1 MKIFGHPVHPMLV
14 VLPLG
19 LFIGAIVID
28 TLYLLTGNNNLPTI
42 SYYDISLGILGGL
55 LAAVF
60 GFIDWLGVESNTRA
74 KQIGGWHGVGNV
86 VVVTMFALSWW
97 TRRADVDYV
106 PSQLALFFSYAG
118 ILLVTVTAWLGGE
131 MVFRLKVGVDQSA
144 NVNVNSP
151 SSLPNKSAGTTANKN
166 SAGSKN
172 RQTSHR

>member
-1 MKIFGHPVHPMLV
+1 MHMSKTFNLRRNKMKIFGHPVHPMLV

-28 TLYLLTGNNNLPTI
+28 TLYLLTGNNILPTI

-106 PSQLALFFSYAG
+106 PS
-118 ILLVTVTAWLGGE
+118 
-131 MVFRLKVGVDQSA
+131 
-144 NVNVNSP
+144 
-151 SSLPNKSAGTTANKN
+151 
-166 SAGSKN
+166 
-172 RQTSHR
+172 